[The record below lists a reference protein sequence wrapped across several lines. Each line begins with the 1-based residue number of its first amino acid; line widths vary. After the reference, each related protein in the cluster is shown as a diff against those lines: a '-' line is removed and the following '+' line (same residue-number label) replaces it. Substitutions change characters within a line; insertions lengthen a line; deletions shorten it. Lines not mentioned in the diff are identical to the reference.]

1 MSPRDLVVRAEWS
14 ARLADTANRLNDL
27 ASAAAEWR
35 IAAQLYAE
43 AAAAAAE
50 GAAGGGASLIVRA
63 SERERTRRVSLKL
76 FSFRE

>member
-1 MSPRDLVVRAEWS
+1 MNPRDLVVRAEWS

-35 IAAQLYAE
+35 IAAQLYEE

-50 GAAGGGASLIVRA
+50 AGGPEAAARLAWAEEVCKDIRITAKMGAR
-63 SERERTRRVSLKL
+63 
-76 FSFRE
+76 

>member
-14 ARLADTANRLNDL
+14 ARLADTSYRLNEL
-27 ASAAAEWR
+27 ATAAAEWR

-50 GAAGGGASLIVRA
+50 AGGPEAAARLAWAEEVCKDISITAKMVAR
-63 SERERTRRVSLKL
+63 
-76 FSFRE
+76 